1 MKRCLRDS
9 IYRWGVLLVLLVLGM
24 LGTPTGAAVAADAD
38 TLVLALNRDQDNM
51 DPHMHFQRVGII
63 MNINMYDSLL
73 HKNTKLE
80 YEPSLAT
87 AWKTLDDTTWEFT
100 LRQGVKFHN
109 GDPFSA
115 EDVKFSFDRV
125 IDPATKSPQY
135 GNIRAIKE
143 VKIIDAHTVHLITD
157 KPFPLLLGGCP
168 RINAHGPWRLE
179 ESGRSCSKGPCTSS
193 REHLHLPIPRSDVLQ
208 RAISSHEGA
217 RFPC

>member
-1 MKRCLRDS
+1 MLWVLYTVPAACKAFAPAKRIRYSASTALGATCAGEHQARYGYVRE
-9 IYRWGVLLVLLVLGM
+9 IPVMRPGIENGWHRWIALLVLLVCGVL
-24 LGTPTGAAVAADAD
+24 LARPAVAADAD
-38 TLVLALNRDQDNM
+38 TIVLVLNRDQDNM

-115 EDVKFSFDRV
+115 EDVKFSFERV
-125 IDPATKSPQY
+125 LDP
-135 GNIRAIKE
+135 
-143 VKIIDAHTVHLITD
+143 
-157 KPFPLLLGGCP
+157 
-168 RINAHGPWRLE
+168 
-179 ESGRSCSKGPCTSS
+179 
-193 REHLHLPIPRSDVLQ
+193 
-208 RAISSHEGA
+208 
-217 RFPC
+217 

>member
-9 IYRWGVLLVLLVLGM
+9 IYRWGVLLVLLVFGV
-24 LGTPTGAAVAADAD
+24 LGTPTGAALAADAD
-38 TLVLALNRDQDNM
+38 TLVLALNSDQNNM
-51 DPHMHFQRVGII
+51 DPHMHFLRVGII

-115 EDVKFSFDRV
+115 EDVKFSFERV
-125 IDPATKSPQY
+125 LDPATKSPQY

-143 VKIIDAHTVHLITD
+143 VKIIDAHTVHLITH
-157 KPFPLLLGGCP
+157 KPFPLLLE
-168 RINAHGPWRLE
+168 RVVFF
-179 ESGRSCSKGPCTSS
+179 
-193 REHLHLPIPRSDVLQ
+193 PIIPKKHFEKV
-208 RAISSHEGA
+208 GA
-217 RFPC
+217 